1 MSSKNGVSLSANEL
15 ATLHET
21 SMELLAHVGVDF
33 YDNQALSIFRKNG
46 AKVNGCNVTLRE
58 KQVMEAVAQAPEQFY
73 IRARNP
79 INNLTVGNG
88 EPIFVPAYGAPFIM
102 DENGRRQ
109 PTLNDYEKLVRL
121 VDALPNQDMSG
132 YLLVEPAD
140 VPACQLFPLMLYAG
154 MVNSDKPYMGI
165 TLNKGGALQ
174 TMEMS
179 AILFGE
185 AMANL
190 VEQPVTVGLVDSL
203 SPLQY
208 SADSSE
214 VIITYAEHGQPLL
227 ITSLIMA
234 GATGPVTLA
243 GTLAQQNAEILAGI
257 TLAQL
262 VRPGTPVIY
271 GAASTIMDLRT
282 SILAIGSPELAV
294 LSRASSQMARLYGL
308 PSRGGGSL
316 TDAHGPDAQAGFES
330 MLGLLT
336 ACNSGFDLILHASG
350 ILSSFLAVSYEKFV
364 IDDEICGLVRQY
376 GRGLAITPE
385 TLAYDVIA
393 GVGPGGNFLEEAH
406 TYRHCRTAAWQPTL
420 CSRQDLESWQSN
432 GRIDMVSR
440 ARRRW
445 QDLLAEHEPPA
456 LDLTTARQLRQY
468 VEMHSS

>member
-1 MSSKNGVSLSANEL
+1 MFSKNGAFLSASDL
-15 ATLHET
+15 ATVHDT
-21 SMELLAHVGVDF
+21 SMELLANVGVDF
-33 YDNQALSIFRKNG
+33 YDEEALAIFRKYG
-46 AKVNGCNVTLRE
+46 ATVNGCNVILGE
-58 KQVMEAVAQAPEQFY
+58 KQVMDAVARAPRQFL

-79 INNLTVGNG
+79 DRNVTIGNG
-88 EPIFVPAYGAPFIM
+88 NPIFVPAYGAPFIV

-109 PTLNDYEKLVRL
+109 PTVDDYKNLVRL

-140 VPACQLFPLMLYAG
+140 VPARRLFPLMLQTG
-154 MVNSDKPYMGI
+154 MVYSDKPYMGI
-165 TLNKGGALQ
+165 TLNKRGACQ

-185 AMANL
+185 SAASL
-190 VEQPVTVGLVDSL
+190 AEQPVTLGLVDSL

-208 SADSSE
+208 SADSSG

-227 ITSLIMA
+227 VTSLIMA

-243 GTLAQQNAEILAGI
+243 GTLAQQNAEVLAGI

-271 GAASTIMDLRT
+271 GTASTIMDLRT
-282 SILAIGSPELAV
+282 GILAIGSPELA
-294 LSRASSQMARLYGL
+294 LLAQASSQLAHYYGL
-308 PSRGGGSL
+308 PCRGGGSL
-316 TDAHGPDAQAGFES
+316 TDAHGPDVQAGFES
-330 MLGLLT
+330 MLGLLN
-336 ACNSGFDLILHASG
+336 ALNSGFDLIMHAAG

-364 IDDEICGLVRQY
+364 IDDEMCGLVRQF
-376 GRGLAITPE
+376 GQGLAITPE

-393 GVGPGGNFLEEAH
+393 RVGPGGNFLEEAH
-406 TYRHCRTAAWQPTL
+406 TYKHCRTAAWQPTL

-432 GRIDMVSR
+432 GRIDMVAR

-445 QDLLAEHEPPA
+445 QEILAEHEPPA
-456 LDLTTARQLRQY
+456 LDQTTQRQLRQY
-468 VEMHSS
+468 VEMHSN

>member
-1 MSSKNGVSLSANEL
+1 MVGNNGAFLSANDL
-15 ATLHET
+15 AIVHDT
-21 SMELLAHVGVDF
+21 SMELLANVGVDF
-33 YDNQALSIFRKNG
+33 YDEEALAIFRKHG
-46 AKVNGCNVTLRE
+46 ATVNGCNVTLRE
-58 KQVMEAVAQAPEQFY
+58 KQVMDAVASAPKQFV
-73 IRARNP
+73 IRSRNP
-79 INNLTVGNG
+79 DRNLTIGHG
-88 EPIFVPAYGAPFIM
+88 DPIFVPAYGAPFIM

-109 PTLNDYEKLVRL
+109 ATLNDYENLIRL

-132 YLLVEPAD
+132 YLLVEPTDA
-140 VPACQLFPLMLYAG
+140 PASELFPLLLFTG
-154 MVNSDKPYMGI
+154 MVYSDKPYMGI
-165 TLNKGGALQ
+165 TLNKHGACQ

-185 AMANL
+185 SAMSLAQ
-190 VEQPVTVGLVDSL
+190 QPVTLGLVDSL

-208 SADSSE
+208 SADSSG

-243 GTLAQQNAEILAGI
+243 GTLAQQNAEVLAGI
-257 TLAQL
+257 TLGQL

-271 GAASTIMDLRT
+271 GSASTIMDLRT
-282 SILAIGSPELAV
+282 GILAIGSPELAV
-294 LSRASSQMARLYGL
+294 LARASSQLAQYYGL

-316 TDAHGPDAQAGFES
+316 TDAHGPDIQAGFES

-336 ACNSGFDLILHASG
+336 AMNSGFDLIMHASG
-350 ILSSFLAVSYEKFV
+350 ILSSFLSVSYEKFV
-364 IDDEICGLVRQY
+364 IDDEMCGLVRQF

-393 GVGPGGNFLEEAH
+393 RVGPGGNFLEEAH

-432 GRIDMVSR
+432 GRVDMAAH

-445 QDLLAEHEPPA
+445 REILAEHEPPV
-456 LDLTTARQLRQY
+456 LDQTTQRQLRHY